1 VPSSDFPPLSVL
13 VAEDSALFREGL
25 VRILGDEGF
34 DVVAAVPDAES
45 LVTAWRQHRPD
56 VVVTDI
62 RMPPGMTD
70 DGAAAAVAIRAE
82 SPGQPVVLLSQHIEV
97 AEAMRLLTQGSLGY
111 LLKDRVLDV
120 GDFADAVRRVA
131 KGGTALDPEVVTVL
145 VARTSRHEGL
155 EALSARELEVLSVVA
170 EGRSNT
176 AIASRLFVT
185 ERTVEAHMR
194 SIFSKLGL
202 DDAGDVNRRVLAVVR
217 YLQSAP
223 GHAAR

>member
-1 VPSSDFPPLSVL
+1 
-13 VAEDSALFREGL
+13 
-25 VRILGDEGF
+25 
-34 DVVAAVPDAES
+34 
-45 LVTAWRQHRPD
+45 
-56 VVVTDI
+56 
-62 RMPPGMTD
+62 
-70 DGAAAAVAIRAE
+70 
-82 SPGQPVVLLSQHIEV
+82 VLLSQHIEV

-131 KGGTALDPEVVTVL
+131 RGGTALDPEVVTVL

-155 EALSARELEVLSVVA
+155 GALSARELEVLSAVA

-194 SIFSKLGL
+194 SIFNKLGL

-217 YLQSAP
+217 YLQSTP
-223 GHAAR
+223 GQPAR